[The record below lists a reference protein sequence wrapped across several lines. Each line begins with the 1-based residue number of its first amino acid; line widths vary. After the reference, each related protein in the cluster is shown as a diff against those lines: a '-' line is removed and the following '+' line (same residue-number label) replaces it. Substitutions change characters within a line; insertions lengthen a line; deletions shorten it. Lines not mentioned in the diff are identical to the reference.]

1 MYNLL
6 KNKIMQKNET
16 EETLKDWALDIGGF
30 DVADIDVTA
39 FYFNPSLDAET
50 ESRYIK
56 PKLVPMRNSQVCY
69 EHAKELVNA
78 IGIIKDGDRYD
89 CIVAGSF
96 IFGDFLE
103 GYLVENCIGVKELT
117 ISTLS
122 MSQENIDSLHTLLTK
137 HYVDKLNL
145 LISDYFFSHERNSLI
160 PYIYQQ
166 LDIDD
171 KFQLSVASVHTKTI
185 HFETEDGTKVVVHGS
200 ANLRSSGNVEQFTI
214 EANSELYDFY
224 NNVFSPLIENYQT
237 IKKSVRSKKQ
247 WNIMMNKKK

>member
-1 MYNLL
+1 ME
-6 KNKIMQKNET
+6 KNENNEDT
-16 EETLKDWALDIGGF
+16 QEWAFDVGGF
-30 DVADIDVTA
+30 DVSDIDLSA
-39 FYFNPSLDAET
+39 FSFNPILDADT

-56 PKLVPMRNSQVCY
+56 PRFVPMRSSQVCY

-78 IGIIKDGDRYD
+78 IGIIKEGDRYD

-103 GYLVENCIGVKELT
+103 GYLVENCIGVKKLT

-122 MSQENIDSLHTLLTK
+122 MSQENIDSLHTLLVK
-137 HYVDKLNL
+137 HYVDELNL

-166 LDIDD
+166 LDIDNA
-171 KFQLSVASVHTKTI
+171 FQLSVTSVHTKTM
-185 HFETEDGTKVVVHGS
+185 HFETEDGTKVVIHGS
-200 ANLRSSGNVEQFTI
+200 ANMRSSGNVEQFTI

-224 NNVFSPLIENYQT
+224 DKVFSPLIENYQT

-247 WNIMMNKKK
+247 WDIMMNKKK